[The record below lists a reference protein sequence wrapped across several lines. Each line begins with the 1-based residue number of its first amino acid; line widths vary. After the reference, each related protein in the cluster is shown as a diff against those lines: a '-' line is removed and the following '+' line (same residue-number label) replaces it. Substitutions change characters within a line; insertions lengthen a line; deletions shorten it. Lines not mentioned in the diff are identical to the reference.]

1 MRLAKAK
8 AYAIEMVKGIRPR
21 RMVADPL
28 GRLLRLHLDVLE
40 PMPEM
45 AEIWA
50 IETADYPPLYSTPL
64 EELEAPNSADYR
76 LEYYP
81 DGYPILPDCLNPR
94 GLMSSPSAAPEA
106 PESQAPESEKRGPGR
121 LLPQTCIALQGG
133 ALLQHR
139 VSERTNEKPSRG
151 RGDDQK

>member
-1 MRLAKAK
+1 MATVEAIAPQERLHGSWGGGGRWVARYRGKASRPMRLAKAK

-50 IETADYPPLYSTPL
+50 IETADYPPLYSTAIGGIGSPKQR
-64 EELEAPNSADYR
+64 R
-76 LEYYP
+76 LP
-81 DGYPILPDCLNPR
+81 
-94 GLMSSPSAAPEA
+94 A
-106 PESQAPESEKRGPGR
+106 
-121 LLPQTCIALQGG
+121 
-133 ALLQHR
+133 
-139 VSERTNEKPSRG
+139 
-151 RGDDQK
+151 